1 MCKIRKLFATHLTFF
16 FFSHSVSFQVSKRN
30 FPWPEKEHIDVQKW
44 NPLWCSMRF
53 LHPGKSMN
61 MCRWSCLFIYFFFCG
76 RKCIIFWGKFVHRK
90 CRKLGKLK
98 DITEQKG
105 ILLIASLNVC
115 LISFELAVCPAVPHA
130 HQHTHT
136 HTHRQRHAQH
146 LICA

>member
-16 FFSHSVSFQVSKRN
+16 FFSPTLFLFRWVNAIFLGQKKNTLMCKSEILF
-30 FPWPEKEHIDVQKW
+30 DVPCGFFTRG
-44 NPLWCSMRF
+44 NLWICVGG
-53 LHPGKSMN
+53 LVY
-61 MCRWSCLFIYFFFCG
+61 LFIFFCG